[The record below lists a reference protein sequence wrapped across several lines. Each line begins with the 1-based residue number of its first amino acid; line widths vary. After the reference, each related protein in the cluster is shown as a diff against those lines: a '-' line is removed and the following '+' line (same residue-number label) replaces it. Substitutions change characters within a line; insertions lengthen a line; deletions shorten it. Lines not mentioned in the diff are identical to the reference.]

1 MNILLPNQR
10 FIEAHMLA
18 STTYRQLYNYGNN
31 SAVWYANSAHLPDGY
46 NFNRMNIKK
55 VAIDLKLNLKV
66 LSPANFKTIFFSPIS
81 LKNYLCN
88 FLIEFIL
95 LNSRRD
101 VEKRW
106 KNKILSLTDNDENY
120 SIFTSSFNSPLGRSF
135 KATKKK
141 SYLVEVQHGLLDQ
154 SYFPIEA
161 DIFYAISNES
171 YRICINNDDKNK
183 IRLLDEI
190 IGFPMGTIELIDARS
205 INKVILYSK
214 NPGGGCSLKYLK
226 KLESLSLRFAKKINA
241 DFILMPHPRDNILK
255 QIYRHG
261 FKYWSFKSFNTK
273 YNKSKS
279 PTLIISS
286 CSTALISQ
294 TKVGDYCLNI
304 NPESEDNIR
313 DSMYSWIPGCSFQ
326 DLQKKDYIN
335 VFIRK
340 HI

>member
-10 FIEAHMLA
+10 FLEAHILA
-18 STTYRQLYNYGNN
+18 STSYRQLYNFGNN
-31 SAVWYANSAHLPDGY
+31 SAVWYTNSMNLPDGF
-46 NFNRMNIKK
+46 NFNKMNVMK
-55 VAIDLKLNLKV
+55 VAINLKLNLKV
-66 LSPANFKTIFFSPIS
+66 ISPVDFKTIFFSPIS
-81 LKNYLCN
+81 LINYLCN

-95 LNSRRD
+95 LNSRSD

-106 KNKILSLTDNDENY
+106 KNKILSLNEIDENY

-135 KATKKK
+135 KAAKKNT
-141 SYLVEVQHGLLDQ
+141 YLIEIQHGLLDK

-171 YRICINNDDKNK
+171 YAVCINNDDKNK

-214 NPGGGCSLKYLK
+214 NPGGGCSIKYLK
-226 KLESLSLRFAKKINA
+226 KLESLSLYFAKKINA
-241 DFILMPHPRDNILK
+241 DFIFMPHPRDSTLK

-261 FKYWSFKSFNTK
+261 IKYWSFRSYKTK

-286 CSTALISQ
+286 CSTAFISK
-294 TKVGDYCLNI
+294 TRPGDYCLNI
-304 NPESEDNIR
+304 NPEFEDNIR
-313 DSMYSWIPGCSFQ
+313 DLMYSWIPSYSFQ
-326 DLQKKDYIN
+326 DLKKTDYIN
-335 VFIRK
+335 VFRK
-340 HI
+340 KI